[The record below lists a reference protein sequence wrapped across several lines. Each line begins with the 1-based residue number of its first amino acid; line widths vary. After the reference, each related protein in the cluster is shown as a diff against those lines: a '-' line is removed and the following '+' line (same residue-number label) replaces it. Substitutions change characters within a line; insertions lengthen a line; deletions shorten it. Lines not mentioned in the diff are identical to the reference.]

1 MFRAPE
7 TVMEP
12 NKSLEPLAELI
23 SGDRRLTI
31 RLMGFWQGTRLATEC
46 CARAHDFLAMVPDD
60 LMGDCCVAMLDA
72 GGAWELHDIGDD
84 IARLSGIRGPS
95 AKLADVPP
103 GTLLAEA
110 VRGLDDAFNFIAP
123 ILHEGETWGE
133 NGCRALFR
141 SILLPLADDQG
152 RVMQVL
158 AAARCGA
165 VPDDHG

>member
-1 MFRAPE
+1 MFSAPE

-12 NKSLEPLAELI
+12 NRSLEPLAELF

-31 RLMGFWQGTRLATEC
+31 RLMGFWQGARRAAER
-46 CARAHDFLAMVPDD
+46 CARADDFLAMVPED
-60 LMGDCCVAMLDA
+60 LIGDCCVAMLNA

-84 IARLSGIRGPS
+84 IARHSGINGPS
-95 AKLADVPP
+95 AKLADVAP

-110 VRGLDDAFNFIAP
+110 VRGLDDAFNFISP
-123 ILHEGETWGE
+123 VLHEGETWGA

-165 VPDDHG
+165 VPGHG